1 MLIKSFVVGQ
11 LQTNCYIVTDEK
23 TLECAVIDPGAESG
37 RILNYID
44 ENKLKP
50 VCIFLT
56 HGHFDHTMAVPAV
69 YEATKAKVYINQED
83 SKLTN
88 EDDRHKFAGGSEL
101 GFYKDGDVIRVGN
114 LEFTVIATPGHTRG
128 SVTLKCEDVLFTG
141 DTLFKDSCGRT
152 DFEGGSYDTLMKSL
166 KRLYLLEGDFEV
178 YPGHADATTLNRERK
193 FNYYMNMAME
203 E

>member
-1 MLIKSFVVGQ
+1 
-11 LQTNCYIVTDEK
+11 
-23 TLECAVIDPGAESG
+23 
-37 RILNYID
+37 
-44 ENKLKP
+44 
-50 VCIFLT
+50 
-56 HGHFDHTMAVPAV
+56 
-69 YEATKAKVYINQED
+69 
-83 SKLTN
+83 
-88 EDDRHKFAGGSEL
+88 
-101 GFYKDGDVIRVGN
+101 
-114 LEFTVIATPGHTRG
+114 FTVIATPGHTRG

-166 KRLYLLEGDFEV
+166 KLLYLLEGDFEV